1 MSTSALPPL
10 NPLLKVTGKRTRDIF
25 ASCPDDSIKD
35 EEKSAR
41 MRMSIK
47 IYDEYRDFKELPASL
62 LAQQG
67 PVGPARPK
75 EQRKMITAGPTSE
88 AGALIR
94 AIDNTPTAKPSTF
107 TSSTSLSKALQL
119 HKTTRTIKPTYHP
132 PWKLMRVISGH
143 LGWVRSVAVEPGNK
157 WFATGAGDRVI
168 KIWDLAS
175 GELKLSLTGHIST
188 VRGLAVSP
196 RHPYLFSCGE
206 DKMVKCW
213 DLEANKVIRHYH
225 GHLSGVYSLSLHP
238 TLDVLVTAGRDAS
251 ARVWDMRTKAQIHV
265 LSGHTATVADVKC
278 QESDPQVITG
288 SMDSTVRL
296 WDLAAGK
303 TMVTLTHHKKS
314 VRALA
319 IHPTEYSFASA
330 SAGGNNIKKWKCPEG
345 TFVCNFSGHNAIINT
360 LSVNAEGV
368 LFSGGDNGTLTFW
381 DYDTGTAFQNLDD
394 IPQPGSLEAEAGVF
408 CSTYDMT
415 GTRLITGG
423 ADKTIKIY
431 AEQSR

>member
-1 MSTSALPPL
+1 
-10 NPLLKVTGKRTRDIF
+10 
-25 ASCPDDSIKD
+25 
-35 EEKSAR
+35 
-41 MRMSIK
+41 
-47 IYDEYRDFKELPASL
+47 
-62 LAQQG
+62 
-67 PVGPARPK
+67 
-75 EQRKMITAGPTSE
+75 MIAAGPTDSNTSRMI
-88 AGALIR
+88 AT
-94 AIDNTPTAKPSTF
+94 IDQTPTPEPSTF
-107 TSSTSLSKALQL
+107 STKLSHALQL

-143 LGWVRSVAVEPGNK
+143 LGWVRSAAVEPGNK
-157 WFATGAGDRVI
+157 WFVTGAGDRVI
-168 KIWDLAS
+168 KVWDLAS

-225 GHLSGVYSLSLHP
+225 GHLSGVYTLALHP

-265 LSGHTATVADVKC
+265 LAGHTGTISDVAC
-278 QESDPQVITG
+278 QESDPQVITA

-303 TMVTLTHHKKS
+303 TMTTLTHHKKS
-314 VRALA
+314 VRSLGV
-319 IHPTEYSFASA
+319 HPTEYTFATG

-345 TFVCNFSGHNAIINT
+345 SFVFNFSGHNAIINT
-360 LSVNAEGV
+360 LSVNSEGV
-368 LFSGGDNGTLTFW
+368 LFSGGDNGTLSFW
-381 DYDTGTAFQNLDD
+381 DYHTGTPFQNMED

-408 CSTYDMT
+408 CSTFDQT

-431 AEQSR
+431 AEQAPE